1 MNRFLILITTK
12 PMVPFSVLSKQHKRH
27 LTSFL
32 LLIKELHL
40 RISRQMIIMRVD
52 HENISNTNKEDMDF
66 FIIPCVFLTR
76 FPNFYNYQECVKNVG
91 SFEIVGVKFPGSSK
105 VHFIDFISAVEEC
118 VTLNISIFD
127 AWPIISDL

>member
-1 MNRFLILITTK
+1 
-12 PMVPFSVLSKQHKRH
+12 
-27 LTSFL
+27 
-32 LLIKELHL
+32 
-40 RISRQMIIMRVD
+40 MIIMRVD
-52 HENISNTNKEDMDF
+52 HENISNTNKEDMNF

-105 VHFIDFISAVEEC
+105 VHFISAAVE

-127 AWPIISDL
+127 AWFGR

>member
-1 MNRFLILITTK
+1 
-12 PMVPFSVLSKQHKRH
+12 
-27 LTSFL
+27 
-32 LLIKELHL
+32 
-40 RISRQMIIMRVD
+40 MIIMRVD
-52 HENISNTNKEDMDF
+52 HENISNTNQEEF
-66 FIIPCVFLTR
+66 LHYNICVFLTR

-118 VTLNISIFD
+118 VSLNISIFD